1 MNQLIVNEKY
11 YFSVEQKDGKIFLDG
26 IEANFD
32 LQEINAHTFHII
44 YENKSYMAEVV
55 SIDRIQKKAVVK
67 INNNEYTVALKDQY
81 DTLLASMGLQIS
93 KISALDV
100 LKAPMP
106 GLVLDIRVKVG
117 EKVKKG
123 HNLLV
128 LEAMKMENIIKAAD
142 DVIIKSI
149 EVDKG
154 SIVEK
159 NQILLTFE

>member
-1 MNQLIVNEKY
+1 MNQLIINEKHHL
-11 YFSVEQKDGKIFLDG
+11 SVEQKDGETFLDG
-26 IEANFD
+26 TEVLFD
-32 LQEINAHTFHII
+32 LQEINAHTVHILH
-44 YENKSYMAEVV
+44 ENRSYTAELV
-55 SIDRIQKKAVVK
+55 SIDRVEKQAVVK
-67 INNNEYTVALKDQY
+67 INGNEYAVALKDQY
-81 DTLLASMGLQIS
+81 DALLASMGMQLSS
-93 KISALDV
+93 KSALDV

-117 EKVKKG
+117 DEVKKG
-123 HNLLV
+123 DNLLI
-128 LEAMKMENIIKAAD
+128 LEAMKMENIIKSAE

>member
-32 LQEINAHTFHII
+32 LQEINAHTVHIL

-128 LEAMKMENIIKAAD
+128 LEAMKMENIIKTAD

>member
-11 YFSVEQKDGKIFLDG
+11 YCSVEQKDGKIFLDG

-32 LQEINAHTFHII
+32 LQEINAHTVHIL

-67 INNNEYTVALKDQY
+67 INNNAYTVALKDQY

-128 LEAMKMENIIKAAD
+128 LEAMKMENIIKTAD
-142 DVIIKSI
+142 DVIIQSI

>member
-32 LQEINAHTFHII
+32 LQEINAHTVHIL

-93 KISALDV
+93 EISALDV
-100 LKAPMP
+100 IKAPMP

-128 LEAMKMENIIKAAD
+128 LEAMKMENIIKTAD

>member
-32 LQEINAHTFHII
+32 LQEINAHTVHIL

-128 LEAMKMENIIKAAD
+128 LEAMKMENIIKTAD

-149 EVDKG
+149 EVEKG

>member
-32 LQEINAHTFHII
+32 LQEINAHTVHIL